1 MGEGSRRGAGGEQTR
16 ERNLK
21 GFYPSQEERKQHWRG
36 SGGPSGTQHFKS
48 QPHHLLHHHGPV
60 TSSLGPDSQPLQW
73 RQAVRSSPKRGVG
86 KVLPRCKAPNAL
98 FPGPSPE
105 VAPLPTS
112 TGSSQADSLVR
123 RGSESVLGAELRR
136 LPLASRWSPGLVPSA
151 EYPFPPGCLLNG
163 RYTCLMRCGCQPQ
176 ARLRFLRNGEDKTRS
191 PERTAGFP
199 MGSSCLVCRSSKGRG
214 GKRKGKRALFP

>member
-36 SGGPSGTQHFKS
+36 SRGPSGTQHFKS
-48 QPHHLLHHHGPV
+48 QPHHLLCHHGPV

-73 RQAVRSSPKRGVG
+73 RQAVRSSPKWGVG

-98 FPGPSPE
+98 FPGPGPE

-123 RGSESVLGAELRR
+123 RGRGSVLGAELRR
-136 LPLASRWSPGLVPSA
+136 LPLASRWSPGLVPPA
-151 EYPFPPGCLLNG
+151 EYPSPPGCLLNG
-163 RYTCLMRCGCQPQ
+163 RYTCLTWLWVPATSQTAFSKKRRRQDPLPREDC
-176 ARLRFLRNGEDKTRS
+176 RLPHGEFLLS
-191 PERTAGFP
+191 
-199 MGSSCLVCRSSKGRG
+199 L
-214 GKRKGKRALFP
+214 